1 VNWLD
6 EGPWRHLRLVRQL
19 MGSTEKASG
28 AWSTV
33 SATEED
39 LDRLTIN
46 VSQEADRADVM
57 SVIDE

>member
-1 VNWLD
+1 
-6 EGPWRHLRLVRQL
+6 

-46 VSQEADRADVM
+46 ISQEADRADVM